1 MASWLSSKLK
11 AAEQLLNQ
19 IDQQAAD
26 SLKKPDRDSQEPD
39 PLFQAPIQH
48 EILGSAPHPKIF
60 GDPLVPSNKITYR
73 SPDFAP
79 SGAARSSSS
88 IQGSSTHPEKD
99 DWTEILSAAGNSG
112 DWKRPAS
119 REKIQ
124 RSESNSR
131 RPRKLLAAPAKR
143 INASKKAV
151 ATQEPN
157 SNGLELVSGDKLERK
172 EENKEGESVTKEVV
186 DTKEDLVGTV
196 NDTSTKEDEDAIDP
210 PTSLEQTEEELSAC
224 KAAIDE
230 RALFVEKLEAEKQ
243 ALEALLD
250 EREEQQK
257 KEAAELRTSMVEL
270 IQAAD
275 LEKRRH
281 SHTRMEALERESLLQ
296 NESVELAKCLAAAQR
311 KFDAE
316 LAGLTDA
323 RTKLELKRVSV
334 FELERKASRLRST
347 LANPSSSFLPQI
359 SSDVFKEKQKVAD
372 DIDYYKAQVENLQ
385 AEIHASRMSRQM
397 QSDKERELESRLIAR
412 TDHLI
417 HTQTQVEALSTEKA
431 TLIFRLEAYSSQ
443 ERASK
448 TRNESSDI
456 EFGPTASGDEL
467 ISWSE
472 ISSNLDSL
480 FIQGTRVL
488 GMNRT
493 VRSLAAAYFFLL
505 HLWVVFIIVKHARF
519 LHR

>member
-316 LAGLTDA
+316 DLRMLVLSWSSREFPCLSLRGRLHDFGRPWQILLVLFFLKSAVTS
-323 RTKLELKRVSV
+323 LKRS
-334 FELERKASRLRST
+334 KRLLTTSITIKLR
-347 LANPSSSFLPQI
+347 F
-359 SSDVFKEKQKVAD
+359 
-372 DIDYYKAQVENLQ
+372 QVENLQ

-431 TLIFRLEAYSSQ
+431 TLIFRLE
-443 ERASK
+443 
-448 TRNESSDI
+448 
-456 EFGPTASGDEL
+456 L
-467 ISWSE
+467 
-472 ISSNLDSL
+472 
-480 FIQGTRVL
+480 
-488 GMNRT
+488 
-493 VRSLAAAYFFLL
+493 FFL
-505 HLWVVFIIVKHARF
+505 F
-519 LHR
+519 HRHTRLRRGPRKRETRAPTSSLDQLQAVTSL